1 MAQLL
6 TGQTNEYCNV
16 CICENGTSRCTNLW
30 CGLPNCFKTSGN
42 SKSSNFS
49 GVCKQHEVC
58 VPTLSENCLNGPC
71 PLRGDCRSLEPSHR
85 VAPPRLPAKPDCW
98 PNQASLNDNCARLTI
113 LLDRQR
119 VGIGSSVEGLC
130 SVLRFLLASRM
141 ITIPKA
147 ENEGMLIVIC
157 DLKTGTNDTIEVT
170 VVSKNFF
177 VFASETEIK
186 NFVVFLFFFSPL
198 HNQMIH
204 NCQLPYACWE
214 NCCPHAN

>member
-204 NCQLPYACWE
+204 NCQLPYGC
-214 NCCPHAN
+214 